1 VNERTLESHLM
12 GVTLD
17 LYGET
22 VTIEFVD
29 FIRGMQKFP
38 TPDALA
44 LQMARD
50 EEVIRGIL
58 GSIA

>member
-1 VNERTLESHLM
+1 
-12 GVTLD
+12 
-17 LYGET
+17 
-22 VTIEFVD
+22 
-29 FIRGMQKFP
+29 MQKFP